1 MFLLNQTFFSIKKI
15 EEFEKEISSIII
27 NSGLDFFEI
36 NLYEKKENKSI
47 EVLFQVNSIKPKY
60 TNQINII
67 GNSRT
72 LDYVIRRELD
82 IIEGDP
88 IFKNQI
94 PNIRDKLTSLNL
106 FESVTVKEKVYDDDT
121 IDLIIEVEEKQ
132 TGTFNAGISLGT
144 LDGFAI
150 VTGLRENNFYGTGRS
165 LDFLVNTSEDKNQF
179 KLVTTDRLSYQN
191 DANISYGLNYKQ
203 RIFQI

>member
-1 MFLLNQTFFSIKKI
+1 MFLLNQTFFSIEKI

-27 NSGLDFFEI
+27 NNGLDYFEI
-36 NLYEKKENKSI
+36 NLFEKKENNNI
-47 EVLFQVNSIKPKY
+47 DILFQVNSIKPKY

-94 PNIRDKLTSLNL
+94 PKHKR
-106 FESVTVKEKVYDDDT
+106 
-121 IDLIIEVEEKQ
+121 
-132 TGTFNAGISLGT
+132 
-144 LDGFAI
+144 
-150 VTGLRENNFYGTGRS
+150 
-165 LDFLVNTSEDKNQF
+165 
-179 KLVTTDRLSYQN
+179 
-191 DANISYGLNYKQ
+191 
-203 RIFQI
+203 

>member
-1 MFLLNQTFFSIKKI
+1 MFLSNQTFFSIEKI

-27 NSGLDFFEI
+27 NNGLDYFEI
-36 NLYEKKENKSI
+36 NLFEKKENKSI
-47 EVLFQVNSIKPKY
+47 GVLFQVNSIKPKY

-94 PNIRDKLTSLNL
+94 PKIREKLTSLNL
-106 FESVTVKEKVYDDDT
+106 FESVIVKEEVYDDDT
-121 IDLIIEVEEKQ
+121 VDLIIEVEEKQ

-144 LDGFAI
+144 LDGFSI
-150 VTGLRENNFYGTGRS
+150 VTG
-165 LDFLVNTSEDKNQF
+165 
-179 KLVTTDRLSYQN
+179 
-191 DANISYGLNYKQ
+191 
-203 RIFQI
+203 